1 MRLNPS
7 VLTGGNSIS
16 NCLGFK
22 KVLGDL
28 LGPWASVLGAQSLD
42 LSSFFVIE
50 VNVPFVVQVLFEL
63 GGVVARSILAAGL
76 ERWPF
81 LLDITKGQFL
91 LTVTAE
97 VSLWK

>member
-1 MRLNPS
+1 MVIHL
-7 VLTGGNSIS
+7 LS

-50 VNVPFVVQVLFEL
+50 VNCT
-63 GGVVARSILAAGL
+63 GC
-76 ERWPF
+76 
-81 LLDITKGQFL
+81 
-91 LTVTAE
+91 
-97 VSLWK
+97 